1 MCPLDGGALRALPD
15 PLLGRT
21 IGGRYVI
28 TESIGAG
35 GMGRVYR
42 ARHEIVG
49 RDVAIKFLSPDL
61 AVDATNRRR
70 FLREAKAANRI
81 DHEHIIDITDYG
93 ETDDGLVY
101 LVMEYLDGEP
111 LSALIDRAPLPPW
124 RAIVIGA
131 QIAGAL
137 ARAHELDV
145 VHRDI
150 KPDNVF
156 LLRRTD
162 GGDFVKLLDFGLAK
176 MKGEMRLTA
185 SGAVFGTPEYMA
197 PEQARG
203 APLTGKADLYALGC
217 LLFEMTAGQPP
228 FTGTVPELVLKHI
241 REPAPSLRSR
251 VPSAPSELDAL
262 VARLLEKD
270 PARRHR
276 DAYHVLEELSAIA
289 EHVQRPRALAT
300 ATLRDID
307 VSSTLRMEK
316 GADLLIAEAL
326 SSTPGAWRH
335 RVARFRQ
342 LAERAHPEG
351 PPRWLTDTLSSLDGT
366 VHALDAKRQELDET
380 SAAAQQKE
388 GDARNLRL
396 RLGGAID
403 ALGGDESRAL
413 RELEELAT
421 RLEEARDRV
430 AAQSAALRE
439 AWRSLPPPPGG
450 DDPLPREAVASLSEA
465 GRLASAWMEA
475 QRSLETITLE
485 ETQRERERDDLR
497 FQIGQMKGR
506 LGTLGADAE
515 YELSALRERTSALV
529 QETQALLDQL
539 AAQAGKIVEHL
550 LTFEALADDVRA
562 AARAKG

>member
-28 TESIGAG
+28 TESIGKG
-35 GMGRVYR
+35 GMGQVYR

-101 LVMEYLDGEP
+101 LVMEFLDGEP
-111 LSALIDRAPLPPW
+111 LSALIDRGPLPPW
-124 RAIVIGA
+124 RATAIGT

-150 KPDNVF
+150 KPDNVY

-217 LLFEMTAGQPP
+217 MLFEMTAGQPP

-241 REPAPSLRSR
+241 REPAPSLLSLA
-251 VPSAPSELDAL
+251 PSAPPELDAL

-276 DAYHVLEELSAIA
+276 DAYHVFEELSAIG
-289 EHVQRPRALAT
+289 ERIRRPSVPT
-300 ATLRDID
+300 TTVRDLD
-307 VSSTLRMEK
+307 LTSTLRMDR
-316 GADLLIAEAL
+316 GAELLVAEAL
-326 SSTPGAWRH
+326 SSAPSAWRE
-335 RVARFRQ
+335 RASRFWQ
-342 LAERAHPEG
+342 LAARAHPDG
-351 PPRWLTDTLSSLDGT
+351 PPPWLTDTLRALDGT
-366 VHALDAKRQELDET
+366 VDTLGAKRQELDELSST
-380 SAAAQQKE
+380 ARQKE
-388 GDARNLRL
+388 GEARNLRL

-421 RLEEARDRV
+421 RLEAARDR
-430 AAQSAALRE
+430 AGAREAALRE

-450 DDPLPREAVASLSEA
+450 QDVLEEQAVEALSQA
-465 GRLASAWMEA
+465 GRLATQWGEA
-475 QRSLETITLE
+475 LRALESLAEE
-485 ETQRERERDDLR
+485 ETRRARERDDLR

-506 LGTLGADAE
+506 LGTLGAEAE
-515 YELSALRERTSALV
+515 YELTALRERTAVLD
-529 QETQALLDQL
+529 QELQTLLDRL
-539 AAQAGKIVEHL
+539 TSQAGEIVAHL
-550 LTFEALADDVRA
+550 LSFEALAEDVRA
-562 AARAKG
+562 AARAKA